1 MSKENNAGQEF
12 SIMTP
17 VFEGT
22 SYRHHIC
29 SECKG
34 TIKFEQN
41 RFGGVSFYTISL
53 EKCELMKFCPL
64 CGKEI
69 IKFSN
74 DAIYEKP
81 IDLKPLDI
89 FAKLHSEYERKAK
102 WLYHCYLSEA
112 HRDKI
117 DALIPLIKSG
127 DVSLYYQKALD
138 FAKMGKTYYGVSYQT
153 KKKLRKEFGEDQE

>member
-12 SIMTP
+12 CIMTP

-41 RFGGVSFYTISL
+41 CFGGVSFYTISFG
-53 EKCELMKFCPL
+53 KCELMKFCPL

-117 DALIPLIKSG
+117 DALIPMIKSG
-127 DVSLYYQKALD
+127 DLSPYYQKALD
-138 FAKMGKTYYGVSYQT
+138 FAEMGKTYYGVSYQT